1 MAEVADLRI
10 TLNGFE
16 DSEEEVETISYWP
29 YEFER
34 EEIYSSESDPDL
46 DPFSPRF
53 AEQFVPSSNPF
64 DEEQRSCIESFGSD
78 SDSVTEL
85 NDFIRRDQ
93 EVNLVSDMFHTC
105 NEEQNSNSNSNS
117 VVDNHDDPFDED
129 PYFRVVDENNQVGR
143 SNFLNLGLE
152 HYDGDENGGGFMI
165 DDDDVCS
172 VDMDFFVGRRRIETG
187 QSSEEHQKVEPFEE
201 EGLRIVGIGSDSD
214 EDVDDGILRVDFR
227 SGEEDGLGEVQ
238 DDLAIPL
245 CWDCLRLE
253 DPGETNGN
261 DLYEW
266 EEIEDRVDDRD
277 VLSMMMDYEERSVSA
292 SIDVQEVV
300 ERREETM
307 RNLEWE
313 VLLQVNNLER
323 NGELEHDLD
332 HDDYIHP
339 AEYDMLFGQFAENE
353 NAIHG
358 SPPTAKSVVENL
370 PSIVLTQND
379 IENKGGLCA
388 VCKDEIS
395 TEEQAKLLP
404 CSHYYHADCILPWL
418 NIRNTCPVC
427 RFELPTDDPDYEQ
440 RRTQRSGHGSSG
452 VSQVRDDFQMFPE
465 D

>member
-1 MAEVADLRI
+1 MAAEVADFHI
-10 TLNGFE
+10 SLNLF
-16 DSEEEVETISYWP
+16 EEESEVENLESISYWP
-29 YEFER
+29 YEFEH
-34 EEIYSSESDPDL
+34 EEIYSSESDPDP

-53 AEQFVPSSNPF
+53 TDTEQQF
-64 DEEQRSCIESFGSD
+64 DDEQQRSCFGSV

-85 NDFIRRDQ
+85 NHFIRQDHHRH
-93 EVNLVSDMFHTC
+93 EVNLVSDLFDRC
-105 NEEQNSNSNSNS
+105 IENENPPNPNPNSISNSNTNS
-117 VVDNHDDPFDED
+117 VVDNDINDDPFDED
-129 PYFRVVDENNQVGR
+129 PFFRVVDENNQVGR
-143 SNFLNLGLE
+143 SNFLNLGFE
-152 HYDGDENGGGFMI
+152 NHDGDENGGGFMI
-165 DDDDVCS
+165 DDDDDDECS
-172 VDMDFFVGRRRIETG
+172 VDVDFFVGRRR
-187 QSSEEHQKVEPFEE
+187 SSR
-201 EGLRIVGIGSDSD
+201 RIFVSDSD
-214 EDVDDGILRVDFR
+214 EDVNDGIIGVDFR

-238 DDLAIPL
+238 DDLGNPL
-245 CWDCLRLE
+245 CWDCLRIE

-266 EEIEDRVDDRD
+266 EEVEDRVDDRD
-277 VLSMMMDYEERSVSA
+277 VLNMMMDFEERSVSA
-292 SIDVQEVV
+292 SIDVEEVI

-313 VLLQVNNLER
+313 VLLQANILDR

-332 HDDYIHP
+332 HDDYIYP

-353 NAIHG
+353 NTIHG

-370 PSIVLTQND
+370 PSIVLTLND

-395 TEEQAKLLP
+395 TEEQAKVLP
-404 CSHYYHADCILPWL
+404 CSHYYHGDCILPWL

-440 RRTQRSGHGSSG
+440 RRTQRSGHASSG
-452 VSQVRDDFQMFPE
+452 VSQVRYDFQMFPE